1 MTSPLH
7 NAANNGP
14 AMANAQRQGN
24 PVGNGLFPGQHPRQR
39 TTNKTRNGDG
49 FSFKPSLNINVT
61 EKQQAAMGGAPHHG
75 QAAGAGSKG
84 TPGGDFMSN
93 EDIRAFSEHLRK
105 AARNRAVERS
115 MDAAQ
120 LEARLRNIPAA
131 DGRMHGAR
139 ARARRVSR
147 YLKLIAAGEKAIAK
161 WSTALYSAFEREF
174 EAELIKIG
182 KGRAQPRTDQRF
194 NWR

>member
-1 MTSPLH
+1 MAIPSGNPFQT
-7 NAANNGP
+7 AADNGTT
-14 AMANAQRQGN
+14 MADAQRRGN
-24 PVGNGLFPGQHPRQR
+24 TAGNGMWPGQRPNQR
-39 TTNKTRNGDG
+39 TTNKTKVGGG
-49 FSFKPSLNINVT
+49 FSLNFNVT
-61 EKQQAAMGGAPHHG
+61 DKGVPTAPAQGG
-75 QAAGAGSKG
+75 QAGAGGQGSKG
-84 TPGGDFMSN
+84 TPGSDFMSN

-105 AARNRAVERS
+105 EARNRAVERS

-120 LEARLRNIPAA
+120 LEARLRNIPDAS
-131 DGRMHGAR
+131 GRMHGAR

-161 WSTALYSAFEREF
+161 WSTALYSAFEREY

-182 KGRAQPRTDQRF
+182 KGRAQPQQRQPF

>member
-1 MTSPLH
+1 MTI
-7 NAANNGP
+7 P
-14 AMANAQRQGN
+14 AR
-24 PVGNGLFPGQHPRQR
+24 P
-39 TTNKTRNGDG
+39 TTPPTAGTKNVNKTRNGDG
-49 FSFKPSLNINVT
+49 FGFKPTLNISVK
-61 EKQQAAMGGAPHHG
+61 EPGHGAGPAAPHGPAASGPTGGKGAPG
-75 QAAGAGSKG
+75 C
-84 TPGGDFMSN
+84 DFMSN

-105 AARNRAVERS
+105 EARNRAVERS

-120 LEARLRNIPAA
+120 LEARLRNIPDAS
-131 DGRMHGAR
+131 GRMHGSR

-182 KGRAQPRTDQRF
+182 KGRAQAPTRQPF

>member
-1 MTSPLH
+1 MTVPPRPQQQHGPSSAEQVRNFARHQADQPF
-7 NAANNGP
+7 AAP
-14 AMANAQRQGN
+14 RRQ
-24 PVGNGLFPGQHPRQR
+24 
-39 TTNKTRNGDG
+39 TNKTRNGGG
-49 FSFKPSLNINVT
+49 FNLHFNVT
-61 EKQQAAMGGAPHHG
+61 DKGHPTGNTAGQKDTSGQGG
-75 QAAGAGSKG
+75 KG
-84 TPGGDFMSN
+84 TPGADFMSN

-105 AARNRAVERS
+105 ESRNRAVERS

-131 DGRMHGAR
+131 DGRMHGSR
-139 ARARRVSR
+139 ARARRVTR

-182 KGRAQPRTDQRF
+182 KGRAAPNTSQKF

>member
-1 MTSPLH
+1 KTKVGGGLNLTF
-7 NAANNGP
+7 NATDKGVP
-14 AMANAQRQGN
+14 AQGATA
-24 PVGNGLFPGQHPRQR
+24 GQ
-39 TTNKTRNGDG
+39 
-49 FSFKPSLNINVT
+49 
-61 EKQQAAMGGAPHHG
+61 GGT
-75 QAAGAGSKG
+75 AGKG
-84 TPGGDFMSN
+84 TPGADFMSN

-105 AARNRAVERS
+105 EARNRAVERS

-120 LEARLRNIPAA
+120 LEARLRNIPDAS
-131 DGRMHGAR
+131 GRMAGSR
-139 ARARRVSR
+139 ARARRVTR

-182 KGRAQPRTDQRF
+182 KGRKADTAARTF